1 MKQWKKVMAVIL
13 MLAMCV
19 VAVACGQSGA
29 GDTAAPK
36 QESGAGQG
44 QTEETEE
51 GETASADTEKETAT
65 DTDNPW
71 AGLVDTS
78 KEETI
83 VVYVLGD
90 KPNDYDRVMEEA
102 NKRLMEL
109 INTKLDI
116 NFIALSDYA
125 TKYPLILT
133 GGDDVDLVY
142 ASSWCFLSEQA
153 RKGAYLELDEE
164 FLNAYMPMTMAN
176 TSEAAWKQ
184 AKLDGKIYQIPRNQ
198 SDNQY
203 YGGFLVRK
211 DVMDKYGIEEIK
223 TFDDYEQFLFTVAEN
238 ETGVYAMYAFPSL
251 CGGMDKPFMLPFE
264 NMHII
269 GNNLVWDSDNGTA
282 KAEDV
287 EYVFT
292 TDEYKDYVLRMAE
305 WAKRGV
311 WPSNAINETVHS
323 NDRFMEG
330 MSLSIPCRVPEAD
343 NLIKQTEAKGY
354 EVAFVSCLQDGSY
367 TRKSAY
373 NGDGMAI
380 ASFSKNPERAAVT
393 LDIMKNDE
401 KLNLLLVGG
410 IEGVHYTV
418 NEDGTRS
425 TGPESDNYT
434 WDNWT
439 WSIRNDWNPPLKCDE
454 RVQAVSDIYTEKLMP
469 DDMWIF
475 DGFTADNTK
484 YDAEVAVINSLVSEY
499 QFSFDLG
506 VFGDETEAKY
516 EEFVR
521 KLNDAGLEKVL
532 EEWKRQIKEYV
543 GQ

>member
-1 MKQWKKVMAVIL
+1 MEKWKKVVAVIL
-13 MLAMCV
+13 MLALCAAMT
-19 VAVACGQSGA
+19 ACGQSGGEGGNSA
-29 GDTAAPK
+29 SQP
-36 QESGAGQG
+36 ESG
-44 QTEETEE
+44 TVSEESASEE
-51 GETASADTEKETAT
+51 QENGETTASADA
-65 DTDNPW
+65 DNPW

-78 KEETI
+78 REETM
-83 VVYVLGD
+83 VMYVLGD

-109 INTKLDI
+109 INTRLEV
-116 NFIALSDYA
+116 NFIPLSDYP

-142 ASSWCFLSEQA
+142 ASAWCFLSEQA
-153 RKGAYLELDEE
+153 KKGAYLDLDDE
-164 FLNAYMPMTMAN
+164 FLNKYMPLTMKN

-184 AKLDGKIYQIPRNQ
+184 AKLEGKIYQIPRNQ
-198 SDNQY
+198 SDNQS

-211 DVMDKYGIEEIK
+211 DIMDKYGIEEIN
-223 TFDDYEQFLFTVAEN
+223 TFDEYEQYLFTVAEN
-238 ETGVYAMYAFPSL
+238 ETGAYAMYAFPSL
-251 CGGMDKPFMLPFE
+251 CGGMEKSFMMPFE
-264 NMHII
+264 HMWLIDS
-269 GNNLVWDSDNGTA
+269 NLIWDSDNGTA
-282 KAEDV
+282 KVEDV
-287 EYVFT
+287 EYLFT
-292 TDEYKDYVLRMAE
+292 TEEYKNYVLRMAE

-330 MSLSIPCRVPEAD
+330 MSLSLPCRVPEAD

-354 EVAFVSCLQDGSY
+354 EVEYITCLDENGY

-373 NGDGMAI
+373 NGDGVAI
-380 ASFSKNPERAAVT
+380 AAFSKNPERAAVT

-401 KLNLLLVGG
+401 QLNLLLVGG
-410 IEGVHYTV
+410 IEGVHYII

-425 TGPESDNYT
+425 TGPESDNYV
-434 WDNWT
+434 WDGWT
-439 WSIRNDWNPPLKCDE
+439 WGIRNDWNPPLKYDD
-454 RVQAVSDIYTEKLMP
+454 RVQKINDIYTEKLMP

-475 DGFTADNTK
+475 DGFIADNTL
-484 YDAEVAVINSLVSEY
+484 YSAEIAVINSLVTEY

-516 EEFVR
+516 EEFVQ

-532 EEWKRQIKEYV
+532 EEWKRQMTEYV
-543 GQ
+543 G